1 MHQFDASSIVFAWDT
16 YPEDQFPKLWDWLEA
31 NFASGEFTICYTA
44 LQEVDHV
51 APDCRQ
57 WLREKGVSPTPID
70 GTILSEAMN
79 SKNLL
84 GIVEQQFHP
93 RGVDEND
100 LIIISSATILGAT
113 LITNEARQLDLP
125 DNPAKYKI
133 PAVCDLIGLP
143 WTDFTRLLRNNGGT
157 FG

>member
-1 MHQFDASSIVFAWDT
+1 MHRLSSLHGTPTRKIS
-16 YPEDQFPKLWDWLEA
+16 FPNCGVGLKRILHQVI
-31 NFASGEFTICYTA
+31 SPSVIPA